1 MEDSPDDQFMR
12 RAIELS
18 ARGATLGDGEPFA
31 AVIVKDGEIIGEGW
45 NHIIVDHDPSAHGE
59 VVAIRNTCR
68 KLKTR
73 DLTGCDIY
81 TSCEP
86 CAMCAALIAMTGIQ
100 RIFYGTTLEAV
111 KPHFSVD
118 YTATYQNLHLPV
130 HQRHL
135 PARQL
140 LAEEAYAAVS
150 HTFPIKEMP
159 DADV

>member
-1 MEDSPDDQFMR
+1 MEDSANEQFMR

-150 HTFPIKEMP
+150 HTFPIKEKP